1 MIGIPFQYTESRIL
15 KARLEFLR
23 EHYQIRENDFLSF
36 DAMRHAAQ
44 CLGRVLR
51 GKDDYGVMVLADRR
65 FARKKG
71 QLPKW
76 IAQGLSDADLNL
88 STDMA
93 IANTKQFLRTMAQP
107 TDPKD
112 QEGVSLWNFDQLI
125 QFQNEQKKKKG
136 QGFVLD
142 TQPVEE
148 QETSKDQ
155 DGDIQMLQ

>member
-1 MIGIPFQYTESRIL
+1 M
-15 KARLEFLR
+15 LR
-23 EHYQIRENDFLSF
+23 ESSE
-36 DAMRHAAQ
+36 
-44 CLGRVLR
+44 